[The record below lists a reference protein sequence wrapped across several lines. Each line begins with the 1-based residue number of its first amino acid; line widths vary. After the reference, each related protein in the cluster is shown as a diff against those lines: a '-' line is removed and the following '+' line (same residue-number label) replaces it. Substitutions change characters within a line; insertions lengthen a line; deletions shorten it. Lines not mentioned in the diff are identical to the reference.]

1 MLSAVW
7 ISCALVIVAL
17 AICSATVVAT
27 PKSTSAGVAL
37 NTLHP
42 PYAPVV
48 IKRRLKRT
56 TAIEATRNIEERA
69 LPVQIPKMSSTL
81 SSLKSIPAV
90 INQIILMWVWQ
101 LMQKSSDE
109 VFQLLNLD
117 KLAKNEKLFNPNDL
131 TEEFS
136 LFKDP
141 RFQKWVTYV
150 QGRYSETSPTVPYE
164 EVMLK
169 TLEQNYLGNGCALT
183 RQFAAG
189 TMLPQSESLAF
200 KLLDMQLST
209 WLRSDV
215 SVSMNELFTALKLN
229 GLNAKLF
236 ENPRFLLWLQFFKSR
251 YEKAIKNGNEAA
263 FELAKAADDLA
274 KSTIEVAEKHHLS
287 LKLLPEYPFNM
298 IDGEAEKAKKAFEMA
313 TFLFLYKDLNFY
325 VMDSATIE
333 GSKVDN
339 AKAKYIAVKLQH
351 MLIGRGKWDL
361 NKIPKLLKLTNEVSK
376 PMSSS

>member
-56 TAIEATRNIEERA
+56 TAIEDTETFEERTPTF
-69 LPVQIPKMSSTL
+69 LNSEMEPFLDK
-81 SSLKSIPAV
+81 LKSISAG
-90 INQIILMWVWQ
+90 IGKQ
-101 LMQKSSDE
+101 LTRDVTSFPQTFSDNE
-109 VFQLLNLD
+109 FQLLNLD

-150 QGRYSETSPTVPYE
+150 QGRYSKTSPTVPYE

-215 SVSMNELFTALKLN
+215 SVSMKELFTALELN

-313 TFLFLYKDLNFY
+313 TFLFLYKRLNFY
-325 VMDSATIE
+325 VMDIATIE

-339 AKAKYIAVKLQH
+339 AKVKYIAVKLQH
-351 MLIGRGKWDL
+351 MLIGLSKWEK
-361 NKIPKLLKLTNEVSK
+361 NQESNFIKLTNEVSK
-376 PMSSS
+376 PMSRS

>member
-56 TAIEATRNIEERA
+56 TAIEDTETFEERTPTF
-69 LPVQIPKMSSTL
+69 LNSEMEPFLDK
-81 SSLKSIPAV
+81 LKSISAG
-90 INQIILMWVWQ
+90 IGKQ
-101 LMQKSSDE
+101 LTRDVTSFPQTFSDNE
-109 VFQLLNLD
+109 FQLLNLD

-131 TEEFS
+131 KPEEFS

-215 SVSMNELFTALKLN
+215 SVSMKELITALELN

-251 YEKAIKNGNEAA
+251 YEKAIEKGNEVA

-274 KSTIEVAEKHHLS
+274 KSTFEVAEEHNLS
-287 LKLLPEYPFNM
+287 LKLPEYPFNM

-376 PMSSS
+376 PMSRS